1 MGTFIFM
8 LANMNNRDNHLS
20 DSNLNFR
27 NAPSLLALHKRTFY
41 SSVPQV
47 RVGVEVV
54 VVVAHGDD
62 GDGGDVLAVDQLR
75 VVVAVG
81 ALPRPR
87 GEVAR
92 RLRPHDL
99 AVPQAGRR
107 LVAADVVGDCPPLE
121 GLRHRSGRQVVVK
134 GGCPPVPIRGF
145 QI

>member
-1 MGTFIFM
+1 M
-8 LANMNNRDNHLS
+8 LT
-20 DSNLNFR
+20 SNCF
-27 NAPSLLALHKRTFY
+27 APSPLALHKRTLY
-41 SSVPQV
+41 GSVPQV
-47 RVGVEVV
+47 RVGVEVF

-92 RLRPHDL
+92 RLRAHHL

-107 LVAADVVGDCPPLE
+107 LVAAAADVVGDCPPLE
-121 GLRHRSGRQVVVK
+121 GLRHRSGGQVVVK
-134 GGCPPVPIRGF
+134 GGCPPVPIF
-145 QI
+145 S

>member
-1 MGTFIFM
+1 M
-8 LANMNNRDNHLS
+8 LT
-20 DSNLNFR
+20 SNCF
-27 NAPSLLALHKRTFY
+27 APSPLALHKRTFY
-41 SSVPQV
+41 GSVPQV

-107 LVAADVVGDCPPLE
+107 LVAAADVVGDCPPLE
-121 GLRHRSGRQVVVK
+121 GLRHRSGGQVVVK
-134 GGCPPVPIRGF
+134 GGGPPVPI
-145 QI
+145 IS